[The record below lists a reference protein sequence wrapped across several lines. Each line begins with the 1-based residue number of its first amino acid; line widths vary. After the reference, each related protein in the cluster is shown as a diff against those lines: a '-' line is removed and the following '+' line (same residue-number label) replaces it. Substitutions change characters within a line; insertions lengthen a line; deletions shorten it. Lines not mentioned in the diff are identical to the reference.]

1 MVKLL
6 HALFA
11 TSTALLAAATGFASA
26 KENGTTVAA
35 TGFVSVKEN
44 GTTVAA
50 TKENATATIATAT
63 GDGGSFKGTPPL
75 VIKGYRFFDSA
86 SGEYFGVRGVNYYP
100 RPNTGALDANNLD
113 MFSDKFARL
122 RTRDFPQFVALNSN
136 AIRLY
141 AVDPDVDH
149 TDFMCELQAEG
160 IYVMVD
166 LGSSCKGCEITPDA
180 APECYPASYKTR
192 GEKIIAQF
200 AKFDNVIGFSGGN
213 EVNHRSAG
221 KGLKANAPCQ
231 KMFVRD
237 MRNYI
242 ASCKGS
248 GMRQV
253 PVGLVTADADRDV
266 NALYYNCQSS
276 DLEYERA
283 EWYGLNTYIH
293 CDDIDDP
300 KKAAGFNILRDSF
313 KSHKYS
319 IPVILTEF
327 GCTTDRF
334 PTVKGATGLYKG
346 QRTFHDA
353 EWMNSPDYSEYF
365 AGGFAF
371 EYSTEN
377 ANSKSTSVFPFTEF
391 GPQNYG
397 LGYLSPEN
405 CDDVTVNCEYE
416 QMPNFNFLAAAYKQT
431 GKSSEPTLTT
441 FKPAADRLGP
451 SECPPD
457 YLPIGDLKWAGG
469 KDPLT
474 KCPAAVKFQC
484 PNTIKRKPRLSGV
497 ASDVSSSNNSTSVS
511 KSKTTKNITMTNTTD
526 DDKMTPT
533 PSPKIS
539 STRAKSDDLSASGSK
554 TASDN
559 RTDNSKSGGEMSVK
573 TTSGASAVASSGLL
587 TVALAV
593 TFALLQHL

>member
-6 HALFA
+6 RTLFA
-11 TSTALLAAATGFASA
+11 TSAVLLAATTGSASA
-26 KENGTTVAA
+26 ESDGTMAA
-35 TGFVSVKEN
+35 GE
-44 GTTVAA
+44 A
-50 TKENATATIATAT
+50 
-63 GDGGSFKGTPPL
+63 FKGTPPL

-100 RPNTGALDANNLD
+100 RPNKGALDANNLD
-113 MFSDKFARL
+113 IFSQKFARL
-122 RTRDFPQFVALNSN
+122 RKRDFPQFVALNAN

-141 AVDPDVDH
+141 AVDPDADH

-166 LGSSCKGCEITPDA
+166 LGSSCQGCEITPDP
-180 APECYPASYKTR
+180 APACYPASYKTR

-200 AKFDNVIGFSGGN
+200 SKFDNVMGFSGGN

-242 ASCKGS
+242 ASCKDS

-253 PVGLVTADADRDV
+253 PVGLVTADADRDA

-276 DLEYERA
+276 DMKNERA
-283 EWYGLNTYIH
+283 EWYGLNTYIQ

-300 KKAAGFNILRDSF
+300 KKATGFNMLRDSF
-313 KSHKYS
+313 KGHKYS
-319 IPVILTEF
+319 IPVLLTEF

-334 PTVKGATGLYKG
+334 PSVKGAKGLYKG

-353 EWMNSPDYSEYF
+353 AWMNSPDYSEYF
-365 AGGFAF
+365 SGGFAF

-397 LGYLSPEN
+397 LGYLTPED
-405 CDDVTVNCEYE
+405 CDDVTKDCEYQ
-416 QMPNFNFLAAAYKQT
+416 QMPNFNSLAAAYKQT

-457 YLPIGDLKWAGG
+457 YLSIGDITWAGG
-469 KDPLT
+469 KDPLS
-474 KCPAAVKFQC
+474 KCPAFSAKFQC
-484 PNTIKRKPRLSGV
+484 PNTITRKPKLSGV
-497 ASDVSSSNNSTSVS
+497 DSESDGAGNAGAKNSSSSAVAKNSSSGASAKNSSSVTKSKVTKAPAVDSDETTPAPTSKTSTRDGTDDVSEPVSSSNSTGKGETSV
-511 KSKTTKNITMTNTTD
+511 K
-526 DDKMTPT
+526 
-533 PSPKIS
+533 
-539 STRAKSDDLSASGSK
+539 A
-554 TASDN
+554 
-559 RTDNSKSGGEMSVK
+559 
-573 TTSGASAVASSGLL
+573 SGASAMAAPSGLL

-593 TFALLQHL
+593 AVALLQIV